1 MKFNFFSQ
9 FEDPLEEKGGEV
21 SKIEAEY
28 ATRVPELFNAFAGFE
43 GGVRDQKKNKLM
55 SKADAHEFYT
65 LYLSG
70 EDVLG
75 MKVLKEHVKMTLEEE
90 GQEVLIEEVDDYIE
104 KLKSECEE
112 RYHF

>member
-1 MKFNFFSQ
+1 MNFNFLEQ
-9 FEDPLEEKGGEV
+9 FEDPLEEGEVGV

-28 ATRVPELFNAFAGFE
+28 VTRVPELFNAFAGFE

-90 GQEVLIEEVDDYIE
+90 GQEVSIDEVDDYIQ
-104 KLKSECEE
+104 KLKNECEE